1 MNKKRSKVAI
11 VGLGCYVPKKV
22 LTNKDLEGMV
32 DTSDEWITTRTGI
45 KERRIASSSESTSVL
60 ATHAA
65 QEALKNAKIKPED
78 LELIIVATITP
89 DMPFPATSCLVQD
102 QLNAKNAACF
112 DVSAAC
118 AGFVYALVMAQ
129 QFVASGIYKNALV
142 IGSEKLSCVTDWKD
156 RNTCVL
162 FGDGA
167 GAAVLAPVKDGGI
180 VGSYLGSNGSMS
192 DLLMI
197 PGGGSRRP
205 ASKETIENREHFI
218 RMRGNEVFKL
228 AVKIMS
234 DAACK
239 ALKECD
245 LTVDDID
252 CFIPHQ
258 ANMRILDAV
267 ARKMRLPLEKIYFN
281 VANYGNMSSASTA
294 VALCEAYQ
302 TGRIKGGSIV
312 VLDAFGAGL
321 VWGSCVIQWQKQVS

>member
-1 MNKKRSKVAI
+1 MRKKKKNI
-11 VGLGCYVPKKV
+11 GIIGLGCYVPKKI
-22 LTNKDLEGMV
+22 LTNKELEGMV

-45 KERRIASSSESTSVL
+45 KERRLAAKEESTSVL
-60 ATHAA
+60 AYNAA
-65 QEALKNAKIKPED
+65 LEALKNAKIKPED
-78 LELIIVATITP
+78 VELIIVATITP
-89 DMPFPATSCLVQD
+89 DMPFPATACFLQD
-102 QLNAKNAACF
+102 MLGAKNATAF

-118 AGFVYALVMAQ
+118 AGFVYALVAAK
-129 QFVASGIYKNALV
+129 QFLLNGKYKNALV
-142 IGSEKLSCVTDWKD
+142 IGAEKLSAVTDWQD

-167 GAAVLAPVKDGGI
+167 GAAVLAPVEDGGI
-180 VGSYLGSNGSMS
+180 LASYLGTDGSLAG
-192 DLLMI
+192 LLMM
-197 PGGGSRRP
+197 PGGGSKHP
-205 ASKETIENREHFI
+205 ASKETLEQRLHFI
-218 RMRGNEVFKL
+218 KMRGNEVFKL

-239 ALKECD
+239 ALKDCN
-245 LTVDDID
+245 LTVDHID

-267 ARKMRLPLEKIYFN
+267 ARKMRLPLDKIFFN

-302 TGRIKGGSIV
+302 YGRIKPGNIV

-321 VWGSCVIQWQKQVS
+321 VWGACVIQWQKS

>member
-1 MNKKRSKVAI
+1 MKNKRKKVGI

-45 KERRIASSSESTSVL
+45 KERRIAAANESTSTL
-60 ATHAA
+60 ATNAA
-65 QEALKNAKIKPED
+65 IEALKNAKIKPED
-78 LELIIVATITP
+78 LDLIIVATITP
-89 DMPFPATSCLVQD
+89 DMPFPATSCIVQD
-102 QLNAKNAACF
+102 QLKAKNAACF
-112 DVSAAC
+112 DISAAC
-118 AGFVYALVMAQ
+118 AGFVYGLVVAQ
-129 QFVASGIYKNALV
+129 QFVASGVYKNALV

-167 GAAVLAPVKDGGI
+167 GAAVLAPVEDGGI
-180 VGSYLGSNGSMS
+180 LGSYLGSNGSLS
-192 DLLMI
+192 DLLML
-197 PGGGSRRP
+197 PAGGSKRP
-205 ASKETIENREHFI
+205 ASKETVENREHFI
-218 RMRGNEVFKL
+218 KMKGNEVFKL

-239 ALKECD
+239 ALKECE
-245 LTVDDID
+245 LGVDDID

-267 ARKMRLPLEKIYFN
+267 ARKMKLPLEKIFFN
-281 VANYGNMSSASTA
+281 VASYGNMSSASTA
-294 VALCEAYQ
+294 VALCEAYHS
-302 TGRIKGGSIV
+302 GRIKGGSIV

-321 VWGSCVIQWQKQVS
+321 VWGSCVIQWQK

>member
-1 MNKKRSKVAI
+1 MKSQKIKVGI
-11 VGLGCYVPKKV
+11 IGLGRYVPKKV

-45 KERRIASSSESTSVL
+45 KERRIASALESTSTL
-60 ATHAA
+60 AFEAA
-65 QEALKNAKIKPED
+65 KEALKKANLKPEEI
-78 LELIIVATITP
+78 ELIIVATITP
-89 DMPFPATSCLVQD
+89 DMPFPATSCILQNM
-102 QLNAKNAACF
+102 LGAKNAACF

-118 AGFVYALVMAQ
+118 AGFVYGLVMAQ
-129 QFVASGIYKNALV
+129 QFLSNGIYKNALV
-142 IGSEKLSCVTDWKD
+142 IGAEKLSAVTDWSD

-167 GAAVLAPVKDGGI
+167 GAAVLAPVKNGGI
-180 VGSYLGSNGSMS
+180 IASYLGSDGSLS
-192 DLLMI
+192 ELLMI
-197 PGGGSRRP
+197 PAGGSKVPTTKDTVESRL
-205 ASKETIENREHFI
+205 HFI
-218 RMRGNEVFKL
+218 KMRGNEVFKL

-239 ALKECD
+239 VIKQSGLSVE
-245 LTVDDID
+245 DID

-267 ARKMRLPLEKIYFN
+267 ARKMKLPQEKIFFN
-281 VANYGNMSSASTA
+281 VASYGNMSSASTA

-302 TGRIKGGSIV
+302 SGKIKGGSIV

-321 VWGSCVIQWQKQVS
+321 VWGSCVIQWQSQ